1 MHSAPENLA
10 MPRGMQ
16 DACTFMHA
24 ESGACKQ
31 TVSRESDRP
40 PPTRR
45 SLLRAENT
53 IGPPNDSLPPLVNM
67 QLTGIVHPFCP
78 LRSLPCGVACRAN
91 SCAIRVSSL
100 TPCFASA
107 FFSTNRQDP
116 LQSRAVNY
124 RGEIQNHSGT
134 RTKRPTL

>member
-1 MHSAPENLA
+1 MR
-10 MPRGMQ
+10 RGMQ
-16 DACTFMHA
+16 DAARSMHA
-24 ESGACKQ
+24 ECRACKQ

-40 PPTRR
+40 PPIRR
-45 SLLRAENT
+45 SLFASREYNRAPERFS
-53 IGPPNDSLPPLVNM
+53 PAASKHDVDSDACVLPPENPPM
-67 QLTGIVHPFCP
+67 RRGTQG
-78 LRSLPCGVACRAN
+78 SCRAN
-91 SCAIRVSSL
+91 CCAIRVSSL